1 MYYIDD
7 YRQRAVE
14 KVIPYLIEFP
24 QIVKILE
31 INADRYQAIE
41 DIMWQ
46 IANNFE
52 LANARGIFLEAL
64 ANNEVVDFEYTDK
77 AQDAFT
83 YGTTMPLYQAYGTG
97 HYYSQSSYISGIK
110 KSVSEEKTIRAIKS
124 QIIQNNTN
132 ASVEDLMEALKLL
145 YNADQVKI
153 YESDPL
159 NLSIMLIGSQL
170 EISSSG
176 NYENIKKMLPA
187 CVSFNNIFVDTSIF
201 DLFMYDENSS
211 YGDTRYPIRIGETV
225 DIYNYISFSINLDS
239 EFKEH
244 IKTNYNKFDEN
255 NFCCITGEI
264 TKLNN
269 NAILFSSTNIET
281 GDMLS
286 FKIVEN
292 ISEENTFNFGLDYNG
307 DTQLYNTP
315 LHIGDRYTIIIE
327 NSDTQLKAWVIDG
340 IPLKGKYSEDRSY
353 LYSRIIN
360 LEPNIVIN
368 NFVGFEAPIY
378 INCLYSENGA
388 ENFGDFTYYA
398 ILFGS
403 TEADNVEFKEYYASC
418 YGEKQILFN
427 CLENKNH
434 LYITTNNPL
443 VSNIMRKQSYY
454 NYKETHSNGKYVYL
468 DGKSGIDYNI
478 NEEDI
483 ECDVDK
489 FDLSFDICM
498 PISITSG
505 DIFSNFIGTSEN
517 GCELSITTD
526 NSLKLTAITDTGL
539 VTYET
544 PNDIISADEYASFRI
559 LYDNN
564 ILAFYKNKKLLISFD
579 VKERFHN
586 IPKKLK
592 IGFNEELSSFYK
604 GFIKNI
610 NLSLTISESIIEDED
625 EESGTIEPP
634 IVTETYEINI
644 NLPFK
649 NTLRD
654 TKKELAYTNFGAR
667 FITTPQLINNTDFTD
682 LYGNDLISKRIPKQ
696 KFIS

>member
-7 YRQRAVE
+7 YRRRAVE

-31 INADRYQAIE
+31 MNADRYQAIE

-52 LANARGIFLEAL
+52 LSNARGIFLEAL

-153 YESDPL
+153 FESDPL

-225 DIYNYISFSINLDS
+225 DIYNYISFSVNLDS
-239 EFKEH
+239 EFKEY

-269 NAILFSSTNIET
+269 DATLLSSTNIET
-281 GDMLS
+281 DNTFSL
-286 FKIVEN
+286 KIVEHVGD
-292 ISEENTFNFGLDYNG
+292 ENTFNFGLDYNG
-307 DTQLYNTP
+307 NTQLYNTP
-315 LHIGDRYTIIIE
+315 LHVGDRYTIIVE
-327 NSDTQLKAWVIDG
+327 NSDAQLKAWIIDG
-340 IPLKGKYSEDRSY
+340 VPLKGKYSEDRSY

-368 NFVGFEAPIY
+368 NFIDFEAPVY
-378 INCLYSENGA
+378 INCLYSENDA

-454 NYKETHSNGKYVYL
+454 NYKETHSNGKYLYL
-468 DGKSGIDYNI
+468 DGKSGIDYYMNK
-478 NEEDI
+478 EDI
-483 ECDVDK
+483 ICDVNE
-489 FDLSFDICM
+489 FDLSFDICI
-498 PISITSG
+498 PITVREG
-505 DIFSNFIGTSEN
+505 DIITNFVGNNEN
-517 GCELSITTD
+517 GARISVTDAGSLRLSIVLD
-526 NSLKLTAITDTGL
+526 NNINY
-539 VTYET
+539 YET
-544 PNDIISADEYASFRI
+544 VNDIVKADEYASFRVR
-559 LYDNN
+559 YTNN
-564 ILAFYKNKKLLISFD
+564 ILSFYKNDKLLSSANIIEAIS
-579 VKERFHN
+579 N
-586 IPKKLK
+586 IPQKFK

-610 NLSLTISESIIEDED
+610 NFSVVISESIIDDED
-625 EESGTIEPP
+625 ENVDSITPEIK
-634 IVTETYEINI
+634 TYEINVNI
-644 NLPFK
+644 PLK

-654 TKKELAYTNFGAR
+654 TKKELAYTNFGTR
-667 FITTPQLINNTDFTD
+667 FITTPQLINNMDFTD